1 VSGQTLRLVPPPA
14 EVSAVDARLAAAE
27 ETARVLWEWVQTL
40 LAAALKAQAE
50 ARHWKRVARARA
62 PVEQTASVDPLLGD
76 GPERP

>member
-1 VSGQTLRLVPPPA
+1 MSSATLCLVSPTA
-14 EVSAVDARLAAAE
+14 EVSATDARQAAAE

-62 PVEQTASVDPLLGD
+62 PVEPTPSVDPLFGD
-76 GPERP
+76 SPGRP